1 MALLA
6 VTGSTGQVGGL
17 VARRLGPQ
25 VGRLVVRDA
34 ARAPRIDGDPQ
45 VVEAAYGDLPASR
58 RALEGVDVLFMVS
71 ASESPVRRAEHR
83 TFIEAAA
90 QAGVGQ
96 IVYTSFAGAAPDAIF
111 TLGRDHFDAEQAIR
125 ASGMSWTLLRDN
137 FYSDFFPL
145 FADEDGVIR
154 GPAGEGSVA
163 AVARADVADVA
174 VEVLRDP
181 GRHVGQV
188 CTLTGPESFSV
199 RNACE
204 RMTTALRRP
213 FSYVEETVEEAYAS
227 RQRWSTEPWQLD
239 AWVSTYLAIG
249 SGQLAEVSPDVE
261 RITGHVPRTLE
272 LALLEA

>member
-1 MALLA
+1 VAVLA
-6 VTGSTGQVGGL
+6 VTGSTGRVGGL
-17 VARRLGPQ
+17 VARALGPA
-25 VGRLVVRDA
+25 VDRLVVRDA
-34 ARAPRIDGDPQ
+34 SRAPQIEGAAQ
-45 VVEAAYGDLPASR
+45 VVEASYGDLAASR

-71 ASESPVRRAEHR
+71 AAESPVRRDEHR

-90 QAGVGQ
+90 QAGVSQ

-125 ASGMSWTLLRDN
+125 ASGMAWTLLRDS

-145 FADEDGVIR
+145 FADADGVVR
-154 GPAGEGSVA
+154 GPAGEGRVA

-181 GRHVGQV
+181 GRFAGEV
-188 CTLTGPESFSV
+188 CTLTGPEAFSV
-199 RNACE
+199 REACA
-204 RMTTALRRP
+204 RMTTALGRP

-227 RQRWSTEPWQLD
+227 RRRWSTEAWQLD

-249 SGQLAEVSPDVE
+249 SGELAGVSPDVR
-261 RITGHVPRTLE
+261 RITGHEPRTLE
-272 LALLEA
+272 QALS